1 MSAANARVK
10 RYCRR
15 RNLPAA
21 RFFGILPLMLTQQI
35 REDLKGAMKER
46 DMLKLNTLRGAVTA
60 FTNELVA
67 KGMKPTDELADADA
81 MAVLK
86 RLGKQRK
93 DSIEQ
98 YTNGGRP
105 ELAEKEAA
113 ELKVIEAYLPQ
124 NAPREE
130 IEKIARAK
138 KEEMGITDASG
149 AGKLTG
155 AIMKEFAGRADGADV
170 KSVVADILSAAAS
183 GLTS

>member
-1 MSAANARVK
+1 MNSIVSCDYYLN
-10 RYCRR
+10 C
-15 RNLPAA
+15 L
-21 RFFGILPLMLTQQI
+21 FGILEPMLTTQI

-67 KGMKPTDELADADA
+67 KGMKPTDELSDADA
-81 MAVLK
+81 MTVLK

-93 DSIEQ
+93 DSMEQ
-98 YTNGGRP
+98 YTAGGRP

-124 NAPREE
+124 AASRAD
-130 IEKIARAK
+130 IEKVARAK

-155 AIMKEFAGRADGADV
+155 AVMKEFAGGADGSDV
-170 KSVVADILSAAAS
+170 KAVVAELLA
-183 GLTS
+183 

>member
-1 MSAANARVK
+1 
-10 RYCRR
+10 
-15 RNLPAA
+15 
-21 RFFGILPLMLTQQI
+21 MLTTQI

-67 KGMKPTDELADADA
+67 KGMKPTDELSDADA
-81 MAVLK
+81 MTVLK

-93 DSIEQ
+93 DSMEQ
-98 YTNGGRP
+98 YTAGGRP

-124 NAPREE
+124 AASRAD
-130 IEKIARAK
+130 IEKVARAK

-155 AIMKEFAGRADGADV
+155 AVMKEFAGGADGSDV
-170 KSVVADILSAAAS
+170 KAVVAELLA
-183 GLTS
+183 

>member
-1 MSAANARVK
+1 
-10 RYCRR
+10 
-15 RNLPAA
+15 
-21 RFFGILPLMLTQQI
+21 MLTTQI

-67 KGMKPTDELADADA
+67 KGMKPTDELSDADA
-81 MAVLK
+81 MTVLK

-93 DSIEQ
+93 DSMEQ
-98 YTNGGRP
+98 YTAGGRP

-124 NAPREE
+124 TASPAD
-130 IEKIARAK
+130 IEKVARAK

-155 AIMKEFAGRADGADV
+155 AVMKEFAGSADGSDV
-170 KSVVADILSAAAS
+170 KAVVAELLA
-183 GLTS
+183 